1 MYKKAKLFTFIS
13 VLTLSML
20 ILIACGN
27 NETPMDTNTP
37 NNQSTQNNTSMDNA
51 PGVQTP
57 TNDSNTM
64 QNNSRTTQNNNA
76 AVSDDSTY
84 NKDRSDKITKA
95 IKKELPQCE
104 DAMAFL
110 FGNTAYITVRIP
122 AEDTTAET
130 QSIKD
135 EIVTI
140 VEKTDADVTDVYVSA
155 DADTFTRIKD
165 SIGSLAD
172 GDIAQAF
179 DEFKNFFT
187 RIVPSK

>member
-1 MYKKAKLFTFIS
+1 MRKKAKLFAIIS
-13 VLTLSML
+13 LLAVSML
-20 ILIACGN
+20 LLNACSN
-27 NETPMDTNTP
+27 NAP
-37 NNQSTQNNTSMDNA
+37 QNNTTNPPSQNNNSSMDNSSMN
-51 PGVQTP
+51 G
-57 TNDSNTM
+57 TNE
-64 QNNSRTTQNNNA
+64 NSRSSLNNT
-76 AVSDDSTY
+76 AVGDDSTY
-84 NKDRSDKITKA
+84 NKDRSDKITVA

-110 FGNTAYITVRIP
+110 LGNTAYITVRIP

-130 QSIKD
+130 QTIKE
-135 EIVTI
+135 EIVRI

-165 SIGSLAD
+165 SIGSLAE
-172 GDIAQAF
+172 GDITQAF